1 MKLHV
6 FVLRKKSG
14 RTHTPCST
22 FLWRMGFRVV
32 GAEGSDVFGF
42 LGHDLNTY
50 VFCDKKEAERWWDM
64 EG

>member
-1 MKLHV
+1 MKLYV

-14 RTHTPCST
+14 RDPHVLP

-32 GAEGSDVFGF
+32 GSEGVMLFGF

-50 VFCDKKEAERWWDM
+50 VFCDKKETERWWDM

>member
-1 MKLHV
+1 MCLC
-6 FVLRKKSG
+6 LEKS
-14 RTHTPCST
+14 
-22 FLWRMGFRVV
+22 L
-32 GAEGSDVFGF
+32 EGPTRPVALSSGEWDSGWWAQRGVMLFGF